1 MILNKISYNRKKVSS
16 KSIKINSNKFRNKR
30 QAVSFFTLFKN
41 KLKLIA
47 TIISKILNIPVEFE
61 IIKLEIPFQE
71 TAMVSQILGYSSKK
85 SYFYKM

>member
-1 MILNKISYNRKKVSS
+1 MKYWNILQNKDLMILNKISYNRKKISS

-47 TIISKILNIPVEFE
+47 TIINKILK
-61 IIKLEIPFQE
+61 III
-71 TAMVSQILGYSSKK
+71 
-85 SYFYKM
+85 SYYIGFII